1 MIDKASLGPIED
13 FKELTNCLEEYETD
27 WYIGLVSD
35 EKWKEAVVQEKPYL
49 FSLGYDSNMVR
60 LFTFANLIKNVWPLC
75 SN

>member
-13 FKELTNCLEEYETD
+13 FRELIKYLEEYEYD

-35 EKWKEAVVQEKPYL
+35 EKWKEAILQEKPYL

-60 LFTFANLIKNVWPLC
+60 LKIF
-75 SN
+75 